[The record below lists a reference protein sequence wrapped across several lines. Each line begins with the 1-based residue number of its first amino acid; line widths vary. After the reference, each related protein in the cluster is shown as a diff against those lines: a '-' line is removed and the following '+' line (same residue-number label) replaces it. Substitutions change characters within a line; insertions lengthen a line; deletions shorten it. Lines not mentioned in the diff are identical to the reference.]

1 MKAASPVSAS
11 CTPVLIGYMFR
22 TLVFYLWLATFTMV
36 WCLVCFVIGIFLP
49 LKIRN
54 YFVLVFYCQVA
65 VWSARLICG
74 IRWQVKGLENIPR
87 DGRGYVLLSKH
98 QSTWETFFLPTAIA
112 PHVQVV
118 KKELLYLP
126 FFGWALNLIHP
137 IFIDR
142 KQKTNALKQVIQ
154 QGTERLNDGI
164 HVLVFPEGTRIP
176 PGKHKDFSKGGAML
190 ASKANAPVLAIAHNS
205 GEHWPNDH
213 WVKKPGTIRVVIS
226 PAIETSELTTNEI
239 NAWSEHWI
247 NSEVDRISSNKFA
260 GDKIDAENSGKRF

>member
-1 MKAASPVSAS
+1 MKAASTMPANSHSVS
-11 CTPVLIGYMFR
+11 TIHMIR
-22 TLVFYLWLATFTMV
+22 TLVFYSWLAVFTIF
-36 WCLVCFVIGIFLP
+36 WCLVSFVIGIFLP
-49 LKIRN
+49 LKARN
-54 YFVLVFYCQVA
+54 YFVLVFYCTIA

-74 IRWQVKGLENIPR
+74 VKWQIKGLEHVPK

-98 QSTWETFFLPTAIA
+98 QSTWETFFLPTLIA

-142 KQKTNALKQVIQ
+142 NQKTNALKQVIQ

-176 PGKHKDFSKGGAML
+176 PGKRKDFSKGGAML
-190 ASKANAPVLAIAHNS
+190 AGKAKAPVLAIAHNS
-205 GEHWPNDH
+205 GEFWPNNH
-213 WVKKPGTIRVVIS
+213 WVKKPGSINVVVS
-226 PAIETSELTTNEI
+226 PVIETEELTTAEI
-239 NAWSEHWI
+239 NAWSEEWI
-247 NSEVDRISSNKFA
+247 NSEVDRISANKFE
-260 GDKIDAENSGKRF
+260 GDKVDADNSGKRF

>member
-1 MKAASPVSAS
+1 MKTTTVMESAAGPSVSDQ
-11 CTPVLIGYMFR
+11 LR
-22 TLVFYLWLATFTMV
+22 TLIFYLWLVVFTIA
-36 WCLVCFVIGIFLP
+36 WCLPSFLIGIFLP
-49 LKIRN
+49 LKARN
-54 YFVLVFYCQVA
+54 YFVLVFYCTVA
-65 VWSARLICG
+65 SWSARLICG
-74 IRWQVKGLENIPR
+74 VKWQVEGRENIPA

-98 QSTWETFFLPTAIA
+98 QSTWETFFLPTLIA

-154 QGTERLNDGI
+154 QGGERLRDGI

-176 PGKHKDFSKGGAML
+176 PGKRKDFSKGGAML
-190 ASKANAPVLAIAHNS
+190 AGKTKAPVLAIAHNS
-205 GEHWPNDH
+205 GEHWPNNH

-226 PAIETSELTTNEI
+226 PVINTEELSTAEI
-239 NAWSEHWI
+239 NAWSEEWI
-247 NSEVDRISSNKFA
+247 NNTVERISHNKFA
-260 GDKIDAENSGKRF
+260 GEIARDENSGKRF

>member
-1 MKAASPVSAS
+1 MQAASILNP
-11 CTPVLIGYMFR
+11 LR
-22 TLVFYLWLATFTMV
+22 TLLFYCWLAGFTV
-36 WCLVCFVIGIFLP
+36 FWCLLSFIVGIFLP
-49 LKIRN
+49 LKARN
-54 YFVLVFYCQVA
+54 YFVLVFYCYVA

-74 IRWQVKGLENIPR
+74 VKWQLEGGENIPQ

-142 KQKTNALKQVIQ
+142 NQKSNALKQVIQ
-154 QGTERLNDGI
+154 QGSERLKDGV

-176 PGKHKDFSKGGAML
+176 PGQRKDFSKGAAML
-190 ASKANAPVLAIAHNS
+190 ASKAKAPVLAIAHNS
-205 GEHWPNDH
+205 GEFWPNDH

-226 PAIETSELTTNEI
+226 PVIETSDLSTAEVNQWAEEWI
-239 NAWSEHWI
+239 NATVE
-247 NSEVDRISSNKFA
+247 RISQQKFS
-260 GDKIDAENSGKRF
+260 GRKVDANSSGKRF

>member
-1 MKAASPVSAS
+1 MKAASTMPADNHPTSPLHMA
-11 CTPVLIGYMFR
+11 R
-22 TLVFYLWLATFTMV
+22 TLLFYFWLAGFTIV
-36 WCLVCFVIGIFLP
+36 WCLICFIVAIFLP
-49 LKIRN
+49 LKARN

-65 VWSARLICG
+65 LWSARLICG
-74 IRWQVKGLENIPR
+74 VKWQVKGLENVPT
-87 DGRGYVLLSKH
+87 DGRGYVILSKH

-142 KQKTNALKQVIQ
+142 NQKTNALKQVIQ

-176 PGKHKDFSKGGAML
+176 PGKRKDFSKGGAML
-190 ASKANAPVLAIAHNS
+190 AGKAKAPVIAVAHNS
-205 GEHWPNDH
+205 GEFWPNDH
-213 WVKKPGTIRVVIS
+213 WVKRPGTIKVVIS
-226 PAIETSELTTNEI
+226 PVIETEELSTAEI
-239 NAWSEHWI
+239 NAWSEEWI
-247 NSEVDRISSNKFA
+247 NTEVDHISLNKFV
-260 GDKIDAENSGKRF
+260 GDKVDAENSGKRF